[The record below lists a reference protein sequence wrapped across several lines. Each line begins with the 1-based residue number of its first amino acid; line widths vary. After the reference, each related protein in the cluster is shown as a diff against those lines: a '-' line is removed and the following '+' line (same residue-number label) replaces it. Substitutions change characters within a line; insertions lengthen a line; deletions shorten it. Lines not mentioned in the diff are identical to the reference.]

1 MSDPKRESLP
11 SDEENLRR
19 AFEEAAPDLGL
30 RLERPGCGEDTRVV
44 GVAFAIFQSLLEVDL
59 DKSSRSVA
67 GDDDAAITAA
77 LTGYEQADPPTFAAT
92 WRQYAAD
99 PHIGMG
105 AHWVGLVDAA
115 AVEHW
120 LGSDQ
125 LATALRDFP
134 SCSPRRLVISDLRIV
149 YIGGTR
155 ASATYHVEEEFENGR
170 RSAGNVSALLFNIQ
184 GDGWRIAVITR
195 GGRDVESENR

>member
-1 MSDPKRESLP
+1 MSDPNRESLP
-11 SDEENLRR
+11 SDEENLRK

-30 RLERPGCGEDTRVV
+30 RLERPGCGDDTRVV

-59 DKSSRSVA
+59 DKAPRAMA
-67 GDDDAAITAA
+67 GEDDEAIAAA
-77 LTGYEQADPPTFAAT
+77 LSGYEQADPPTFAKT

-105 AHWVGLVDAA
+105 AHWVGLVDEA
-115 AVEHW
+115 AVDHW
-120 LGSDQ
+120 LGSDE
-125 LATALRDFP
+125 LARASRSYP
-134 SCSPRRLVISDLRIV
+134 SCTPRRIKISDLRIV

-170 RSAGNVSALLFNIQ
+170 RSAGNVSALLFNVK

-195 GGRDVESENR
+195 GGRDVESEDR